1 MPLAERVTAAGL
13 GGLEGEELIREEK
26 QLLYE
31 HDRLEVLANLVEGHI
46 LLSKDNVIYT
56 PHVAFYSQEALK

>member
-13 GGLEGEELIREEK
+13 DGLEGEELIREEK

>member
-1 MPLAERVTAAGL
+1 MTAAGL
-13 GGLEGEELIREEK
+13 DVLEGEEPIREEK